1 MANNN
6 TALGDNALSGVLA
19 AGTDNTGVGW
29 HAGAG
34 ITTGSENVFVGAE
47 SGTDALQK
55 PDADNSIAI
64 GYDSFTTAS
73 NQAVLGNAQIVETI
87 LRGEVKGGPQL
98 ERLAQMWQV
107 SDNYFLAAAGP
118 AAEPTGI
125 GNHGVGLRALSSVT
139 TGITNTAFGYEALMS
154 ATTAIDNTAIGSGAL
169 RVKISGV
176 GDTAVG
182 KNSLLHCTT
191 GAGNTGLGDTA
202 LEHVTTGNNNVG
214 VGYSAGRDNTT
225 GSDNVAVGVFAGG
238 GNAGVPT
245 TFSRCLSI
253 GTQTMNYNVTGDDNV
268 YIGYRAGH
276 PATGATNTGI
286 GSEAL
291 RVMTTGAG
299 NAAIG
304 YRAGYAITTG
314 GANTFIGYGAGSDVL
329 QKVDASNS
337 TAIGYNTFTT
347 AHNQIAIGNNS
358 TVDVLL
364 GMGGTSTRLGIG
376 TTAPAMALDVQ
387 SATGPVISA
396 TRDGGASTNSAQSTA
411 SFVLKTTAAT
421 VLDGFGPASVART
434 IINGTTRNAGRV
446 AFLRQGA
453 DTSYGLGLYTVNA
466 GVGTAVPKF
475 YQRPD
480 GNLLVTNAATGQ
492 TSGLPTTDPTSTLTV
507 EGSLALSTRA
517 ITATATAT
525 ATDHTIRCDAT
536 SAAITVNL
544 PAASGC
550 VGRIYVVKKTD
561 NVNNVTIDPDGAETI
576 DGAATQVLTTQY
588 AVLTIQSNGAGWDV
602 I

>member
-6 TALGDNALSGVLA
+6 TSLGENALGGILA
-19 AGTDNTGVGW
+19 AGGDNTGVGW

-73 NQAVLGNAQIVETI
+73 NQAVFGNDQIVETI

-98 ERLAQMWQV
+98 ERLAQMWQTT
-107 SDNYFLAAAGP
+107 DNYFLAAAGP
-118 AAEPTGI
+118 AAEPSGI
-125 GNHGVGLRALSSVT
+125 GNHGIGLRALSSVT

-182 KNSLLHCTT
+182 KNSLLRCTT

-238 GNAGVPT
+238 GNAGVAT

-253 GTQTMNYNVTGDDNV
+253 GTETMNYNVTGDDQV
-268 YIGYRAGH
+268 WIGYRAGH
-276 PATGATNTGI
+276 PSTGGQNTGV
-286 GSEAL
+286 GSEAF
-291 RVMTTGAG
+291 RTITTGGG
-299 NAAIG
+299 NAGLG
-304 YRAGYAITTG
+304 YRVGNKITTG
-314 GANTFIGYGAGSDVL
+314 GANTLVGYGAGSDAA
-329 QKVDASNS
+329 QKPDASNS
-337 TAIGYNTFTT
+337 TAIGYNTYTT
-347 AHNQIAIGNNS
+347 ADNQIAIGNNA
-358 TVDVLL
+358 TVDVLI

-376 TTAPAMALDVQ
+376 TTAPVYAVDAVGTSL
-387 SATGPVISA
+387 AIRA
-396 TRDGGASTNSAQSTA
+396 TRNGGSSNNSSQAASAFALT
-411 SFVLKTTAAT
+411 TTATT
-421 VLDGFGPASVART
+421 VLDGFGPAHVAFT
-434 IINGTTRNAGRV
+434 TINGTFRNAGRIS
-446 AFLRQGA
+446 FLRHGA
-453 DTSYGLGLYTVNA
+453 DTSYGVALYSVNA
-466 GVGTAVPKF
+466 GVGTVVPKF

-480 GNLLVTNAATGQ
+480 GNLLITNTATG
-492 TSGLPTTDPTSTLTV
+492 TAGGLPTTNPASTLTV

-517 ITATATAT
+517 VTATTTAT
-525 ATDHTIRCDAT
+525 ATDYTIRCDAT

-544 PAASGC
+544 PAAGSC
-550 VGRIYVVKKTD
+550 PGRIYVIKKTD
-561 NVNNVTIDPDGAETI
+561 NVNNVTVDPDGAETI

-588 AVLTIQSNGAGWDV
+588 AVLRIQSNGAGWDL